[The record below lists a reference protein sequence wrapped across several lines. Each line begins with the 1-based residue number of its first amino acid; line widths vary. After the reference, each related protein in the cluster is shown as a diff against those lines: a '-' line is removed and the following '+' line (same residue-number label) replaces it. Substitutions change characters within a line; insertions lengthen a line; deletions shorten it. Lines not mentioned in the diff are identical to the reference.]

1 LRGEQAECID
11 LTQIVNEDLHQEK
24 LNLRLK
30 HVKQNQGDLRI
41 VLEQQNANLKLKQV
55 KLEQKDLRKSTIN
68 KI

>member
-1 LRGEQAECID
+1 LHRERVECID

-41 VLEQQNANLKLKQV
+41 ELEQQNENLKLKQV
-55 KLEQKDLRKSTIN
+55 KLQQRDLK
-68 KI
+68 